1 MSQTGQ
7 TSRTLST
14 DIFCR
19 VIDNFG
25 DAGVMWRLAKA
36 LTDEGLVVRL
46 IIDDIE
52 TLSHLTAGL
61 KPIAA
66 ISEQYRIEVFHWEKS
81 WDAGEC
87 PLEPAA
93 FVIEGFGC
101 RLPAN
106 YESKMAQRSPS
117 PLWVNVDYFSAEDWV
132 DDFHMQPSIH
142 PTYGLKKY
150 FVFPGVSTRS
160 GGLIIE
166 KDYEKEEKTWKA
178 SHGHCGPLKL
188 FFFTY
193 PYGPIRELAQT
204 LAELNLP
211 IQVRCAA
218 TQAGQMLYP
227 NINELNS
234 DRLTAKLLPFVA
246 QESFDHFLWDCDLA
260 FIRGEDSAARA
271 MIAGVPFIWHIY
283 HQEDN
288 AHQVKLQ
295 ALEKKMSHCFDDT
308 NLFNAWCQFQEG
320 FNNGVV
326 HRDALK
332 IIVERLDSLR
342 QCSMAWRKKIH
353 ANGSLAQKLSEMAK
367 KTLK

>member
-1 MSQTGQ
+1 MNKTKIVATIGPAIADKEILRKMIQNGVDAFRINMNYS
-7 TSRTLST
+7 TLE
-14 DIFCR
+14 FC
-19 VIDNFG
+19 
-25 DAGVMWRLAKA
+25 
-36 LTDEGLVVRL
+36 
-46 IIDDIE
+46 
-52 TLSHLTAGL
+52 
-61 KPIAA
+61 
-66 ISEQYRIEVFHWEKS
+66 
-81 WDAGEC
+81 
-87 PLEPAA
+87 
-93 FVIEGFGC
+93 
-101 RLPAN
+101 
-106 YESKMAQRSPS
+106 YEIVK
-117 PLWVNVDYFSAEDWV
+117 V
-132 DDFHMQPSIH
+132 
-142 PTYGLKKY
+142 
-150 FVFPGVSTRS
+150 
-160 GGLIIE
+160 
-166 KDYEKEEKTWKA
+166 
-178 SHGHCGPLKL
+178 
-188 FFFTY
+188 
-193 PYGPIRELAQT
+193 
-204 LAELNLP
+204 
-211 IQVRCAA
+211 
-218 TQAGQMLYP
+218 
-227 NINELNS
+227 INELNS